1 MGNMDGLKDTL
12 RNFGVPPEKMQEYLE
27 EQKRSAK
34 QISVFLDLAPGIGEV
49 KQGIQLFMG
58 EEMFTH
64 DKYAPSD
71 FVWWKITV
79 VTGGTTKIIGRTF
92 GKSHFHVYS
101 HIIFG
106 IIIPNT

>member
-1 MGNMDGLKDTL
+1 
-12 RNFGVPPEKMQEYLE
+12 
-27 EQKRSAK
+27 
-34 QISVFLDLAPGIGEV
+34 
-49 KQGIQLFMG
+49 MG

-64 DKYAPSD
+64 NKYAPSD

-101 HIIFG
+101 HILFG